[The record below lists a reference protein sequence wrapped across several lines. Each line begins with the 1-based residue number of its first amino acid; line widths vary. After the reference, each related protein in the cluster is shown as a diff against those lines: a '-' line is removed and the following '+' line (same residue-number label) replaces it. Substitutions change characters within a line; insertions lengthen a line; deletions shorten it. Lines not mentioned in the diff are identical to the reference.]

1 MPIGNLLQGREQ
13 QYVAKQDDKGT
24 WRVLD
29 TWHESLKNLQ
39 SDDDVE
45 DDNPAITI
53 LTEGAF
59 IALVREAART
69 GTLENASFGVES
81 IEPDETVVNEL
92 KQQVTELQNQLNVER
107 QEVVLSKKSLK
118 ETAMEHVVRL
128 AAMDDMNSLSK

>member
-1 MPIGNLLQGREQ
+1 MPIGSLLQGREQ
-13 QYVAKQDDKGT
+13 QYIANQDDKGT

-29 TWHESLKNLQ
+29 TWHEALKNMQ
-39 SDDDVE
+39 PDDDVE
-45 DDNPAITI
+45 DDSPAITV

-59 IALVREAART
+59 IALVKEAARI
-69 GTLENASFGVES
+69 GTLENASFNIEAP
-81 IEPDETVVNEL
+81 EPDDTVVNEL
-92 KQQVTELQNQLNVER
+92 KQQITELQHQLSEER

>member
-53 LTEGAF
+53 L
-59 IALVREAART
+59 
-69 GTLENASFGVES
+69 SFMFLAICMPSS
-81 IEPDETVVNEL
+81 INDKDFSNCVNSE
-92 KQQVTELQNQLNVER
+92 
-107 QEVVLSKKSLK
+107 
-118 ETAMEHVVRL
+118 
-128 AAMDDMNSLSK
+128 